1 MTAKRRR
8 RLLFKYS
15 RRYSD
20 YLKDHKRRVCNAEAM
35 MSNHNV
41 LGRQERCPV
50 APETNHT
57 TQLTG
62 ELEFK

>member
-1 MTAKRRR
+1 MTAKRRLKFR
-8 RLLFKYS
+8 YS
-15 RRYSD
+15 RRYSE
-20 YLKDHKRRVCNAEAM
+20 YLKDHKRRFLDAEAT
-35 MSNHNV
+35 MSNF
-41 LGRQERCPV
+41 RFDRREPYPV